1 MNTLRPS
8 RLPDRRG
15 VALWVYLVVIAGVG
29 IATFLVLLLYQNIIE
44 RKAEATQHVFRV
56 VDVDDKTTDP
66 VLWGKNYPRQ
76 YDSYRR
82 TVDVIETK
90 YGGSEAFQHLDRD
103 PAWRK
108 IFNGYAFAVDYREE
122 RGHAYMLSDQRE
134 TERVHKFKQPGSCLQ
149 CHSSVIPTYIEAG
162 IKAGIPAGPEHREAQ
177 IQKGFEVI
185 CAMPFDEAEKLVE
198 HPVSCIDCH
207 EAETM
212 NLRVS
217 RPAFLNGIRALASSD
232 YKTPHLP
239 SIERWRKEG
248 RQGQYDPNRE
258 ANRQEMRSLV
268 CAQCHNEYY
277 FKGPG
282 KIVTHPWD
290 RGLRAEQIESYYDAE
305 NYKDWTHAETGAG
318 VLKAQ
323 HPEFEMWSQG
333 IHARSGV
340 SCADCHM
347 PYQREGAIKVS
358 NHHVRSPLLNIAA
371 ACQTCHRVPE
381 EELKARVEIIQD
393 RNRALLT
400 RGQDALTA
408 LIDGVARAQKAGA
421 SPEALAQA
429 RELQRKAQWRLDFVY
444 AENSMGFH
452 ASQEAARI
460 LAEAI
465 DYARQGQMAVPGRTG
480 GAVATGQ

>member
-1 MNTLRPS
+1 MTTTPRS
-8 RLPDRRG
+8 RLPLRRG
-15 VALWVYLVVIAGVG
+15 LALWVYVAVLAGVAV
-29 IATFLVLLLYQNIIE
+29 ATVLVLLLYQNIIE

-56 VDVDDKTTDP
+56 VEVDDRTTDP

-82 TVDVIETK
+82 TVDVTETK

-103 PAWRK
+103 PVWRT

-134 TERVHKFKQPGSCLQ
+134 TERVHRFKQPGACLQ

-162 IKAGIPAGPEHREAQ
+162 LKAGAPAGPEHREAQ
-177 IQKGFEVI
+177 IQKGFEEI
-185 CAMPFDEAEKLVE
+185 CRLPFTEAEKLVQ

-207 EAETM
+207 DAGTM

-217 RPAFLNGIRALASSD
+217 RPAFLNGIRALARSEFP
-232 YKTPHLP
+232 TPHLP
-239 SIERWRKEG
+239 SIERWRREG
-248 RQGQYDPNRE
+248 RQGAYDPNTE
-258 ANRQEMRSLV
+258 ATRQEMRSLV

-277 FKGPG
+277 FKGEG
-282 KIVTHPWD
+282 KRVTHPWD
-290 RGLRAEQIESYYDAE
+290 HGLRVEQIESYYDQAG
-305 NYKDWTHAETGAG
+305 YGDWTHQDTGAA

-323 HPEFEMWSQG
+323 HPEFELWSQG

-340 SCADCHM
+340 SCSDCHM

-371 ACQTCHRVPE
+371 ACQSCHRIPE
-381 EELKARVEIIQD
+381 TELKARVELVQD
-393 RNRALLT
+393 RNRALLN
-400 RGQDALTA
+400 RGQDALVA
-408 LIDGVARAQKAGA
+408 LISGLAAARQAGA
-421 SPEALAQA
+421 SDAALQTA
-429 RELQRKAQWRLDFVY
+429 RALQRKAQWRLDFVY

-452 ASQEAARI
+452 APQEAGRI

-465 DYARQGQMAVPGRTG
+465 DYARQGQLALPKETAR
-480 GAVATGQ
+480 